1 MIRTWGTYYSRVVD
15 ERNVDFKKVV
25 FSSFPDTKVTIY
37 GLTQHYDEESLRKK
51 VTDCNK
57 VIKTF
62 RNENWW
68 SFFKYPKID

>member
-1 MIRTWGTYYSRVVD
+1 MIYA
-15 ERNVDFKKVV
+15 
-25 FSSFPDTKVTIY
+25 
-37 GLTQHYDEESLRKK
+37 LTQRYDEESLRKK
-51 VTDCNK
+51 VTDCNR